1 MVPGYCK
8 NSIVAVLF
16 IDFRRLVL
24 KRISNISDWKLR
36 REKMGTRRCRAEMG
50 MFTSF
55 HILRVWGN
63 NSVSSSLGTLPVGV
77 RLSGYMRKAH

>member
-8 NSIVAVLF
+8 NSIMAVLF

-24 KRISNISDWKLR
+24 NRISNISDWKLR
-36 REKMGTRRCRAEMG
+36 TEKMGTRRCRAEMG

-55 HILRVWGN
+55 HILCVWRN
-63 NSVSSSLGTLPVGV
+63 NFVSSPLGTLLVGV
-77 RLSGYMRKAH
+77 RLLGYMRKAH